1 MKALLAKAG
10 ALRRS
15 TLVRN
20 AGWGMLAEMV
30 GLTCQILTFL
40 LVAREFGSSTYGT
53 FAGIVALM
61 LFVGPFSSAG
71 AGYLVVSSVVGK
83 AENFGQAVG
92 RAWTTVV
99 VGFLIATVV
108 LLVLRPVLLP
118 QAPVVLFLQ
127 IAIAELLFNQLV
139 QANRFVVQT
148 LEKMWLNALTV
159 SAFGISR
166 LLFAWLYLG
175 HAENPSITVWGMLY
189 FASVAIGALA
199 GMIIIWIISPAGIRP
214 RLPRRNAV
222 KEGMSF
228 SINVSSAMLKGDAD
242 KTLLLRFDQAAAA
255 GIYAAAY
262 RVLGAST
269 IPNLALA
276 DATYARFFR
285 EGAISP
291 RRSLSLAKR
300 MSAITLAINLV
311 GGIVML
317 LAAPLVADVLG
328 GEYNDSVDAIRWLAF
343 IPMLAGLQLFAGNAM
358 SGCGLHKTR
367 LYQMLTSA
375 VLNIVLNIILIP
387 KYSWKGAAFATVI
400 TEVLVAAMH
409 WWSLTR
415 AAAAAPPEWKPEPPP
430 YRNTTRLRIDA
441 LQPRPAVLPNG
452 RRPIQVVPLDDPPA
466 RPGAFG

>member
-1 MKALLAKAG
+1 MKALLARVV

-20 AGWGMLAEMV
+20 AGWGVIGEMV
-30 GLTCQILTFL
+30 GLSCQILTFL

-61 LFVGPFSSAG
+61 LFVSPFSSAG
-71 AGYLVVSSVVGK
+71 AGYIIVSSVVSK
-83 AENFGQAVG
+83 AEDLGQAVG

-99 VGFLIATVV
+99 VGFVIAT
-108 LLVLRPVLLP
+108 LLLLALRPLILP
-118 QAPVVLFLQ
+118 QAPVLLFLQ

-148 LEKMWLNALTV
+148 LEKMWLNALTISV
-159 SAFGISR
+159 FGISR

-175 HAENPSITVWGMLY
+175 HVDNPSINVWGLLY
-189 FASVAIGALA
+189 FVSVAIGALA
-199 GMIIIWIISPAGIRP
+199 GMAIIWIISPAGIRP
-214 RLPRRNAV
+214 RLPRRTAV

-228 SINVSSAMLKGDAD
+228 SINASSAMLKGDAD
-242 KTLLLRFDQAAAA
+242 KTLLVRFDQAAAA

-262 RVLGAST
+262 RVLGASF
-269 IPNLALA
+269 IPNVALA

-311 GGIVML
+311 SGVVML
-317 LAAPLVADVLG
+317 VAAPVVADLLG

-343 IPMLAGLQLFAGNAM
+343 IPMLAGLQLFAGNAL
-358 SGCGLHKTR
+358 SGCGLHRTR
-367 LYQMLTSA
+367 LHQMLSSA
-375 VLNIVLNIILIP
+375 VLNIALNIVLIP
-387 KYSWKGAAFATVI
+387 KYSWKGAAFATLL
-400 TEVLVAAMH
+400 TEVYAAALH

-415 AAAAAPPEWKPEPPP
+415 AAAAAPPEPPSL
-430 YRNTTRLRIDA
+430 RATTRLRIDA
-441 LQPRPAVLPNG
+441 LQPRPAVLPTG
-452 RRPIQVVPLDDPPA
+452 RRPIQIVPLDDMPP
-466 RPGAFG
+466 RPGAVG